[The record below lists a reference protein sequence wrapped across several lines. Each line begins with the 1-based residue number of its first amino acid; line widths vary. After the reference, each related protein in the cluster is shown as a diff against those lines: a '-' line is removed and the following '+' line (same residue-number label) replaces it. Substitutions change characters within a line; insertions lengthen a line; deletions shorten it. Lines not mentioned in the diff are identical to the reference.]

1 VKVSSL
7 VAQILQTRSRPAIC
21 SLLNH
26 EGRAVSTVTVD
37 ESVLEMEPWKSNPHL
52 AERCTSCKHLRSSH
66 YVVKGLKKNGG
77 QEQRASL
84 FGSGC
89 FSCACE
95 MFGGESVGA
104 VQARLKRRGPQ
115 RRIRRAE
122 LPPATEP
129 EQQLETEEEHGDHM
143 CLRGKLCCRCSGAS
157 LLGDACAD

>member
-1 VKVSSL
+1 
-7 VAQILQTRSRPAIC
+7 
-21 SLLNH
+21 
-26 EGRAVSTVTVD
+26 VSTVTVD

-66 YVVKGLKKNGG
+66 YVAKGLKKNGG